1 MAMYDR
7 SPAGRLRESL
17 PFLVD
22 TAAKLRPWV
31 PIAVRHRIWQRRTLR
46 TFPELSEASLHELLA
61 GIAAT
66 VDLARLRCL
75 RRAHRDGISELVEL
89 CDYDRKLEVAAVKAL
104 MAGLHDGPPLRIL
117 DLGCGG
123 GYFVATCRY
132 LGHACHGTE
141 VPASRLSAATCAA
154 YDEVAGA
161 LRVAPTIELLISA
174 FARIAVPAIVPRS
187 YDLITA
193 HKICFND
200 HMRAHP
206 WAVPQ
211 WKFFV
216 TDACRYLAPGGRL
229 VLELN
234 EHVARYGSRRWY
246 DAELASYFAAVG
258 HVVRNRITIE
268 ALQK

>member
-1 MAMYDR
+1 MRIRMHDR

-46 TFPELSEASLHELLA
+46 AFPELSPASLHELVA
-61 GIAAT
+61 AIAAS
-66 VDLARLRCL
+66 VDLARLRRL
-75 RRAHRDGISELVEL
+75 HREHRTGTAELVEL
-89 CDYDRKLEVAAVKAL
+89 YDYERKLEVAAVKAL
-104 MAGLHDGPPLRIL
+104 LAGVHERPRLRIL

-141 VPASRLSAATCAA
+141 VPPSRMSLATAAA
-154 YDEVAGA
+154 YAEVTSA
-161 LRVAPTIELLISA
+161 LRIGPTIQLLISA
-174 FARIAVPAIVPRS
+174 CAPLALPAMPSS

-206 WAVPQ
+206 WSVPQ
-211 WKFFV
+211 WQFFI
-216 TDACRYLAPGGRL
+216 TDARRYLAPGGRL

-234 EHVARYGSRRWY
+234 ENVARYGARRWY
-246 DAELASYFAAVG
+246 DAELASYFGTVG
-258 HVVRNRITIE
+258 RVVRNRITIE
-268 ALQK
+268 